1 MTLYVRIFVVRF
13 PPPPVQSSI
22 EHHNSLKCTNT
33 DCSNIVE
40 NNKFSKSIKNATNMI
55 IIEVCLP
62 VAIVVISSASEI
74 GQLKSRLDKS
84 ASIEDDFFDQII
96 SSYMTT

>member
-1 MTLYVRIFVVRF
+1 
-13 PPPPVQSSI
+13 
-22 EHHNSLKCTNT
+22 
-33 DCSNIVE
+33 
-40 NNKFSKSIKNATNMI
+40 MI

-96 SSYMTT
+96 NQQLHDNLKKALASLRVLNGRISSNTN

>member
-1 MTLYVRIFVVRF
+1 
-13 PPPPVQSSI
+13 
-22 EHHNSLKCTNT
+22 
-33 DCSNIVE
+33 
-40 NNKFSKSIKNATNMI
+40 MI

-84 ASIEDDFFDQII
+84 AYIEDDFFDQII
-96 SSYMTT
+96 NQQLHDNLKKALASLRVLNGRRASNTN

>member
-1 MTLYVRIFVVRF
+1 
-13 PPPPVQSSI
+13 
-22 EHHNSLKCTNT
+22 
-33 DCSNIVE
+33 
-40 NNKFSKSIKNATNMI
+40 MI

-84 ASIEDDFFDQII
+84 AYIEDDFFDQII
-96 SSYMTT
+96 SSYVTTLKKLWHRFECRTEEERQTPTRKLKKKNYLDLHLSI